1 MAEKDL
7 NENISFKVSLKTL
20 AGIAALISSAIGYH
34 YWLVNQINEAKATP
48 KIGTGYYIVD
58 PADPAAKE
66 SYPPSRQEYEMKDE
80 LARREI
86 MLLKEQVN
94 ELKQK

>member
-1 MAEKDL
+1 MAEKEL
-7 NENISFKVSLKTL
+7 NENLLFKVSLKTL
-20 AGIAALISSAIGYH
+20 GGIAALISTVIGYH
-34 YWLVNQINEAKATP
+34 YFLMSEISAAKSAP

-80 LARREI
+80 MARREI
-86 MLLKEQVN
+86 MLIKEEIKQLK
-94 ELKQK
+94 

>member
-1 MAEKDL
+1 MSDKEL
-7 NENISFKVSLKTL
+7 SENLSFKVSLKTL
-20 AGIAALISSAIGYH
+20 GGIAALISTAIGYH
-34 YWLVNQINEAKATP
+34 YYLINQIEEAKAKP

-86 MLLKEQVN
+86 MLLKEEIK
-94 ELKQK
+94 ELKNK

>member
-1 MAEKDL
+1 MAEKEL
-7 NENISFKVSLKTL
+7 NENLSFKVSLKTL
-20 AGIAALISSAIGYH
+20 GGIAALISSAIGYH
-34 YWLVNQINEAKATP
+34 YYLMGEIDAAKSSP

-86 MLLKEQVN
+86 MLLKEEIK